1 MAWEQTPAYT
11 FILNN
16 NNNKIVDWNPL
27 RDDAMQ
33 ANFPK
38 FM

>member
-16 NNNKIVDWNPL
+16 NNKIVDWNPL
-27 RDDAMQ
+27 YDEAVQ